1 VGANADLA
9 GGNILGRW
17 KRSLTSGGDFQ
28 LQAHYDRTSR
38 YEPNFAEQRDTFA
51 VDFLHRLRATGR
63 HQLLWGLGARFI
75 GSAPPVVSGLTFD
88 PQMRTDRLLTAFLQ
102 DEVSLIDERLSLT
115 LGSKFL
121 NTNFTTLEFQLSA
134 QLSWTPTGRQTIW
147 LSFTHA
153 VRTPS
158 RAEEDFNLS
167 GYITTTPSGLPFFAR
182 FNANEDF
189 APEQLNGY
197 EAGYRRLL

>member
-1 VGANADLA
+1 
-9 GGNILGRW
+9 
-17 KRSLTSGGDFQ
+17 
-28 LQAHYDRTSR
+28 
-38 YEPNFAEQRDTFA
+38 
-51 VDFLHRLRATGR
+51 
-63 HQLLWGLGARFI
+63 
-75 GSAPPVVSGLTFD
+75 
-88 PQMRTDRLLTAFLQ
+88 MQ
-102 DEVSLIDERLSLT
+102 DEISLIDERLSLT

-121 NTNFTTLEFQLSA
+121 NTNFTTLEFQPSA
-134 QLSWTPTGRQTIW
+134 RLSWTPTARQTIW

-189 APEQLNGY
+189 APEHLNGY
-197 EAGYRRLL
+197 EAGYRRLLRKNIYLDLTGFYNHYHDLFSEEIAWPAFPETSPSPTHLLLPAQFRNGLLGATTGIELNIAS